1 MIGHYLLTLS
11 KEQEDRVLTETFVPY
26 PVFPPITNERCLVDA
41 ADGLGAGMTRVLD
54 GQGTWFTRQPWQL
67 RPDIWVGDRYDALC
81 RRFKTSRTNAAIRNR
96 ILSNRARRTLQ
107 NRPVASRETV
117 VEVSR

>member
-11 KEQEDRVLTETFVPY
+11 EEQEDRVLTETLVPY
-26 PVFPPITNERCLVDA
+26 PVIPPITTERCLVDV
-41 ADGLGAGMTRVLD
+41 ADCLGAGMTRVLEAHVSYC
-54 GQGTWFTRQPWQL
+54 TRQPWQL

-81 RRFKTSRTNAAIRNR
+81 RRFKTSRTNTAIRNR

-107 NRPVASRETV
+107 NRPVQQLAS
-117 VEVSR
+117 VSR